1 MAVFFTDEFQK
12 MHYAPFMSRS
22 FIITYL
28 MVLVAILLPFVLIVR
43 THSKWRSV
51 LIVSPID
58 FWIYQEI
65 IFETQ
70 LGLGNP
76 LVATKICISCFET
89 FDLFAEVRGNMRWTH
104 LCVYSVCV
112 FCSILACS
120 LFSCGR
126 PPKKQIDFPTHTR

>member
-1 MAVFFTDEFQK
+1 MFFTDEFQK

-58 FWIYQEI
+58 FWITDFEYYEQPKVSPLNEI
-65 IFETQ
+65 IVFIYTEKSTYAFGSTSELNQ
-70 LGLGNP
+70 LLNSDKSEAP
-76 LVATKICISCFET
+76 LIKVSSQNSKRSSRAFYK
-89 FDLFAEVRGNMRWTH
+89 H
-104 LCVYSVCV
+104 LRS
-112 FCSILACS
+112 
-120 LFSCGR
+120 
-126 PPKKQIDFPTHTR
+126 